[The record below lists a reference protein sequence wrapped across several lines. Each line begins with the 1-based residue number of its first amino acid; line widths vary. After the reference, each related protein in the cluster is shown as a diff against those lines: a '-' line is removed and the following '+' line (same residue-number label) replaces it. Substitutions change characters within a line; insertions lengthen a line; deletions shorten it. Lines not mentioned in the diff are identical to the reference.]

1 MRATGEWWIVVFW
14 QMPKAWTHFHS
25 YGFVLYGGVKDA
37 SAYMRLLQRVMASKP
52 ASTAN
57 K

>member
-1 MRATGEWWIVVFW
+1 
-14 QMPKAWTHFHS
+14 MPKAWTHFHS